1 MAREVH
7 VLNNELKSIIEEYT
21 ENVKKVCLLML
32 KGLNLKSK
40 DDLLKYRTL
49 HPIGEFGSDGNNK
62 FFFHGRGC
70 LFSNQDIIIN
80 WDFGY
85 GSRWC
90 GLDPW
95 FIANYIK
102 DNYNNP
108 SEFSDGDRIGIE
120 FEQAVINCEM
130 IKKYGLY
137 YFTIPT
143 IDTFEPDFPK
153 EYDTL
158 IVEHYELQWIIKINK
173 KVDKFIRKSRRIS
186 KQVGEG
192 SDVYDLR
199 FIQGGKQIY
208 SISYDDIGY
217 PERAVLLMNEL
228 MKENQEEF
236 K

>member
-49 HPIGEFGSDGNNK
+49 HSSGEFDLDGNNK

-70 LFSNQDIIIN
+70 LFANQNIIIN

-95 FIANYIK
+95 FISNYIK
-102 DNYNNP
+102 DNYNNL
-108 SEFSDGDRIGIE
+108 SEFSDGVSIRIE

-130 IKKYGLY
+130 IKNMVCIILQH
-137 YFTIPT
+137 
-143 IDTFEPDFPK
+143 PK
-153 EYDTL
+153 
-158 IVEHYELQWIIKINK
+158 
-173 KVDKFIRKSRRIS
+173 
-186 KQVGEG
+186 
-192 SDVYDLR
+192 
-199 FIQGGKQIY
+199 
-208 SISYDDIGY
+208 
-217 PERAVLLMNEL
+217 
-228 MKENQEEF
+228 
-236 K
+236 